1 MYVRASVCLGHV
13 QAQSFIAAGD
23 RVVVANIWRENKHWN
38 HSATQSLTG
47 MITASTNFV
56 IFYLGYKCWAIDQ
69 ILFND

>member
-23 RVVVANIWRENKHWN
+23 RVVVANIWMENKNWN
-38 HSATQSLTG
+38 HSATLTD
-47 MITASTNFV
+47 MVTASTNFV

-69 ILFND
+69 KLND